1 VTSARRASDLG
12 TRLVVAVAL
21 VGLAAAALLS
31 GGLGFWLVLSVV
43 GMVMASEW
51 GALARV
57 PDRQR
62 WLCMYAVG
70 VPLAAMCPVAA
81 GPGFLALGLVGGA
94 YLFLAAVT
102 RNAQLAGGA
111 LYVCLPVLALQLL
124 RAHEHGLLLTFWAMA
139 LVWACDTGA
148 YFTGRFIGGPKL
160 APAVSPSK
168 TWSGL
173 LGGIGTA
180 LLGALLLQALFA
192 LPVEL
197 VIATPLLAVLS
208 QLGDLYESSLKRRA
222 GFKDSGTILPG
233 HGGFMD
239 RLDGL
244 VPVAPVAAL
253 IVLLT
258 L

>member
-1 VTSARRASDLG
+1 VTAVSRASDLG
-12 TRLVVAVAL
+12 TRLVVAVVL
-21 VGLAAAALLS
+21 VGVAAAALWA
-31 GGLGFWLVLSVV
+31 GGFGFWLVLSVV

-51 GALARV
+51 GGLAQV
-57 PDRQR
+57 PDGQR
-62 WLCMYAVG
+62 RLGMYAVG
-70 VPLAAMCPVAA
+70 VPLAAMCPWAA
-81 GPGFLALGLVGGA
+81 GPGFFALGLVAGA
-94 YLFLAAVT
+94 AFFLAAVT
-102 RNAQLAGGA
+102 RNVQLAGGA
-111 LYVCLPVLALQLL
+111 LYVGLPVLALLLL
-124 RAHEHGLLLTFWAMA
+124 RAHDHGLLLTFWAMA

-148 YFTGRFIGGPKL
+148 YFAGRFIGGPKL
-160 APAVSPSK
+160 APAISPSK

-173 LGGIGTA
+173 AGGTGTA
-180 LLGALLLQALFA
+180 LLFALALRALFG

-197 VIATPLLAVLS
+197 VIATPLLAIVS

-222 GFKDSGTILPG
+222 GLKDSGTILPG

>member
-1 VTSARRASDLG
+1 VTSAGRASDLG
-12 TRLVVAVAL
+12 TRLIVAIAL
-21 VGLAAAALLS
+21 VGLAAVALLS
-31 GGLGFWLVLSVV
+31 GGPGFWLVMAVV
-43 GMVMASEW
+43 GMLMASEW
-51 GALARV
+51 GALALV

-62 WLCMYAVG
+62 RLGMYAVG
-70 VPLAAMCPVAA
+70 VPLAAMCPWAA

-94 YLFLAAVT
+94 AIFLVAVT
-102 RNAQLAGGA
+102 RNVQLAIGA
-111 LYVCLPVLALQLL
+111 FYVGLPVLALLLL
-124 RAHEHGLLLTFWAMA
+124 REHEHGLLLTFWTMA

-160 APAVSPSK
+160 APAISPSK

-173 LGGIGTA
+173 VGGVGTA
-180 LLGALLLQALFA
+180 LLAALLLRALFN

-197 VIATPLLAVLS
+197 VIATPVLAVLS

-222 GFKDSGTILPG
+222 GFKDSGTLLPG